1 MIQSKAYK
9 YIKVL
14 EKRHSQEVI
23 TNQLTGLRRKLNI
36 VSIKFVLFLIPYI
49 IKIKHYHMTDTEKDL
64 PVKKVT
70 KKEIRKQVYE
80 KLAGALAEYKTG
92 INEKKFDNR
101 LKKVSKVFALDI
113 AKAVKNGKQ
122 RNKKEDRTEN

>member
-1 MIQSKAYK
+1 MIQSKACRYK
-9 YIKVL
+9 LTEKKVI
-14 EKRHSQEVI
+14 S
-23 TNQLTGLRRKLNI
+23 LTLIPVHLGRAGKLNI
-36 VSIKFVLFLIPYI
+36 APIKFVLFLITPYF
-49 IKIKHYHMTDTEKDL
+49 KIKHFHMTDTEKDL

-122 RNKKEDRTEN
+122 RNKKEDRTED

>member
-1 MIQSKAYK
+1 
-9 YIKVL
+9 
-14 EKRHSQEVI
+14 
-23 TNQLTGLRRKLNI
+23 
-36 VSIKFVLFLIPYI
+36 
-49 IKIKHYHMTDTEKDL
+49 MTDTEKDL

-80 KLAGALAEYKTG
+80 KLAGALAEYRTGSG
-92 INEKKFDNR
+92 INEKKFDSR

-122 RNKKEDRTEN
+122 RNKKEDSTDN

>member
-1 MIQSKAYK
+1 MIDS
-9 YIKVL
+9 
-14 EKRHSQEVI
+14 
-23 TNQLTGLRRKLNI
+23 
-36 VSIKFVLFLIPYI
+36 
-49 IKIKHYHMTDTEKDL
+49 EKDL

-92 INEKKFDNR
+92 VNEKKFDNR

-122 RNKKEDRTEN
+122 KNKKENSAD

>member
-1 MIQSKAYK
+1 
-9 YIKVL
+9 
-14 EKRHSQEVI
+14 
-23 TNQLTGLRRKLNI
+23 
-36 VSIKFVLFLIPYI
+36 
-49 IKIKHYHMTDTEKDL
+49 MTDTEKDL

-92 INEKKFDNR
+92 INEKKIDNR

-113 AKAVKNGKQ
+113 AKAVKNGKR

>member
-1 MIQSKAYK
+1 MIDS
-9 YIKVL
+9 
-14 EKRHSQEVI
+14 
-23 TNQLTGLRRKLNI
+23 
-36 VSIKFVLFLIPYI
+36 
-49 IKIKHYHMTDTEKDL
+49 EKDL

-80 KLAGALAEYKTG
+80 KLAGALAEYRSGSG
-92 INEKKFDNR
+92 INEKKVDNR

-122 RNKKEDRTEN
+122 RNKKEDITED